1 MRKKSYTSNIKI
13 GYILII
19 LLMLL
24 SLSYSIYSGEQQK
37 NTDRFL
43 STNSLPV
50 IKLAGELQ
58 RIIAN
63 EQVLLSKYF
72 FSRHSIQIY
81 ALTNNEASF
90 EKHLLNIKKLSLSQQ
105 EKQYVELIEK
115 EYFEAKNLT
124 SSIIQSVEN
133 LKATLTTAEMEQ
145 NYSRSLIRL
154 TQVHSFANKL
164 ANIAYEKY
172 EARRLQSLT
181 SLNFSLTLNIISS
194 IILLVFALLFFR
206 FMNKFLNI
214 LEVKGTKD
222 GLTQLFNKSMLEEF
236 LKVMVDKSRR
246 GKSCLTLMVLD
257 IDFFKKINDTYGH
270 LAGDYILKEI
280 ASIIKSSVRLSDF
293 PARFGGEEFAVVLP
307 DTSLE
312 NCIKVAER
320 IRASVESA
328 SFFYENHAISVTIS
342 IGIALWQNNYDTGI
356 LFEKADEKLYEAKE
370 SGRNRVCY

>member
-1 MRKKSYTSNIKI
+1 MKKKSYTSNIKV

-19 LLMLL
+19 ILMLM

-37 NTDRFL
+37 NTGRFL
-43 STNSLPV
+43 SANSLPV

-72 FSRHSIQIY
+72 FSRDPIQIY
-81 ALTNNEASF
+81 SLSNNETNF
-90 EKHLLNIKKLSLSQQ
+90 EKHLSDIKKLSLSQQ
-105 EKQYVELIEK
+105 EKQYVVLIEK
-115 EYFEAKNLT
+115 EYFEAKNLN

-133 LKATLTTAEMEQ
+133 LKTTLTTAEMEQ
-145 NYSRSLIRL
+145 NYRRSLIRL
-154 TQVHSFANKL
+154 TQVHSYANKL

-172 EARRLQSLT
+172 ETRRLQSLT

-236 LKVMVDKSRR
+236 LKVMVAKSKR
-246 GKSCLTLMVLD
+246 GKSSLSLMVLD

-270 LAGDYILKEI
+270 LAGDFILKEI
-280 ASIIKSSVRLSDF
+280 AGIIKSSVRLSDF

-307 DTSLE
+307 DISLE

-320 IRASVESA
+320 IRSSVESA
-328 SFFYENHAISVTIS
+328 SFIYENQTISVTIS
-342 IGIALWQNNYDTGI
+342 IGIALWQNDYDNET
-356 LFEKADEKLYEAKE
+356 LFEKADGKLYEAKK